1 MKHVLPKGSK
11 SASVAASRIISLS
24 VELNS
29 YMTYVSC
36 ATLGL
41 AHRTNLFFVNLIY
54 CLICVYTSYSYF
66 KKNTQ

>member
-41 AHRTNLFFVNLIY
+41 AHRTNEFVFCEFNLLFNL
-54 CLICVYTSYSYF
+54 CVHKLF
-66 KKNTQ
+66 LF